1 MTSFGTVRLGCN
13 NDAEMLLEDFVKK
26 LEKKTKKKT
35 KSKKYVVKW
44 NDNSVF
50 SLLYV
55 KYKGKVYYFN
65 FSNRP
70 CFDNCLDKKKYNEA
84 IARLINLANISRNIE
99 KEKKRKAKI
108 KEKQAEIIEDAEK
121 GIFSDDR
128 ARTIYL
134 DELKNRET
142 LLNAFKYTFKELVCG
157 GNFKGYLCREFFSSG
172 LCGVV
177 GGLFGHFFAKGFLA
191 GGKIGALVGLLSG
204 PVIAICDTLWN
215 YRDEKK
221 ITKHKIRELEKSLNI
236 DKSKSNKKVKKK
248 NKHKNKNVVIN
259 NNEVQ
264 ESIKSYLYNFKDT
277 IYHKVSGLLDK
288 IDSLKN
294 NDKVRTQRKTK
305 THGKN
310 KVQTKTIPSISI
322 NFGEQ
327 VKSYPYNFKDT
338 IYQRASGLLD
348 KIDSL
353 NNDVEKKE
361 LKGKINGILQEYR
374 TGLTLEQ
381 NVGPVELSVSK
392 CKSIPDLKSEI
403 RNKLG
408 TRLGSKLDNIDTYI
422 NEMLEKQITESER
435 EKERLLLEERL
446 GPVVIDSEEIDGTL
460 RERAENK
467 VPVRGKKRII

>member
-1 MTSFGTVRLGCN
+1 MKMLRITSLGIVQSDN
-13 NDAEMLLEDFVKK
+13 GFEMVLEDFLKK
-26 LEKKTKKKT
+26 LEKQIKKANYSVIYNEEDDNFNIVYNGKEYLLELDNEEMDNEIISKLKMLSDI
-35 KSKKYVVKW
+35 KSCELKKENEKQRREKIIKDADEGILPDDEAKSIYLNILKKQKLLLAEIKEYFSDPDFPPTEFFKALFAMTVLGASIGLIPLIVFGEKPVTSIVTLIGAALGFSFFPVGCSIEILQKYV
-44 NDNSVF
+44 
-50 SLLYV
+50 
-55 KYKGKVYYFN
+55 
-65 FSNRP
+65 
-70 CFDNCLDKKKYNEA
+70 
-84 IARLINLANISRNIE
+84 
-99 KEKKRKAKI
+99 RK
-108 KEKQAEIIEDAEK
+108 Q
-121 GIFSDDR
+121 R
-128 ARTIYL
+128 VL
-134 DELKNRET
+134 
-142 LLNAFKYTFKELVCG
+142 
-157 GNFKGYLCREFFSSG
+157 
-172 LCGVV
+172 
-177 GGLFGHFFAKGFLA
+177 
-191 GGKIGALVGLLSG
+191 
-204 PVIAICDTLWN
+204 
-215 YRDEKK
+215 
-221 ITKHKIRELEKSLNI
+221 KHKIRELEKSLNI
-236 DKSKSNKKVKKK
+236 DKSKSNKKVKKN

-353 NNDVEKKE
+353 NNDVKKIE

-446 GPVVIDSEEIDGTL
+446 GPIVIDSEEIDGTL

-467 VPVRGKKRII
+467 VPVRGRKKELSRVNNGY